1 MLGHQSWQA
10 WFLCILITSSYCS
23 NDMFIKVETCLNLSE
38 EGGPLEGISIIK
50 PWEKKL
56 KLLSCSGPSNSRLC
70 VIFLIVYGFCSE
82 AWFLVMSLRRQ
93 LSIQYHPRCL
103 LYKRPKLLD
112 FSHNLSP
119 LHFLMMV
126 PSHSPS
132 QALSQ
137 GFPSRFAESQG
148 LQPERTESFCWST
161 FPSHAVSWLQM
172 AVGSLS
178 LVDLAPWKSDGIL
191 WEGSEGRKRAD

>member
-10 WFLCILITSSYCS
+10 WFLCILITSSYRS

-50 PWEKKL
+50 PWKRKL

-82 AWFLVMSLRRQ
+82 AWLLVMSLRRQ

-137 GFPSRFAESQG
+137 GFPSHFAESQG
-148 LQPERTESFCWST
+148 LQPENWVLLLVYIPFPCCLMTTNGSRMSVSCWPGSMEVWWD
-161 FPSHAVSWLQM
+161 S
-172 AVGSLS
+172 VG
-178 LVDLAPWKSDGIL
+178 
-191 WEGSEGRKRAD
+191 R